1 MVIDDL
7 QEVLMADYLRI
18 PHMVLKMQ
26 QVLKNPSAYLCLQFI
41 WYKTGGWNKGRDTI
55 AYSQFKNDPNGT
67 GASIKTIERS
77 VKLLIEKNLIHAT
90 PSFNNMSEY
99 SLNFDTIRAL
109 ACGEQAPSKSLSLDE
124 QAPSICLGLDE
135 ASPVN
140 LSASHVNLSASPVN
154 LSDKP
159 RQIDVH
165 NRYYTKDTNTI
176 NTNTTDNAV
185 LSVSDNETE
194 SVEKPVEEKPVEEK
208 PKTPAKKKAV
218 KKTEPK
224 FNPLEITLPEYVDT
238 ELWAG
243 FHQMRLEIKKGAT
256 EYACKLML
264 SDLAEWHS
272 KGLDVNASIKKSVI
286 NKWTGIFEPKE
297 RLQQAN
303 SQFTSYR
310 KTADPLAVNDAWGY
324 DAPMTDAERREYLN
338 LPTIDSNDGYGQPA
352 FDFASQGVTQL

>member
-1 MVIDDL
+1 
-7 QEVLMADYLRI
+7 MADYLRI

-26 QVLKNPSAYLCLQFI
+26 QVLKNPNAYLCLQFV

-55 AYSQFKNDPNGT
+55 SYSQFKNDPVHGS
-67 GASIKTIERS
+67 GASIKTIERG
-77 VKLLIEKNLIHAT
+77 VKLLIKEKIINAT

-109 ACGEQAPSKSLSLDE
+109 ACGEKATSKSLSLDE

-140 LSASHVNLSASPVN
+140 LSASPVKLSASPVN

-165 NRYYTKDTNTI
+165 NRYYTKDTNTL
-176 NTNTTDNAV
+176 NTNTTDNAD
-185 LSVSDNETE
+185 LSASEAEVEATE
-194 SVEKPVEEKPVEEK
+194 QPATEK
-208 PKTPAKKKAV
+208 PKTPAKKKTAK
-218 KKTEPK
+218 KKTEVK
-224 FNPLEITLPEYVDT
+224 FNPLEVNLPDYVDT
-238 ELWAG
+238 EMWAG
-243 FHQMRLEIKKGAT
+243 YHQMRADIKKAAT
-256 EYACKLML
+256 EYACKLIL
-264 SDLAEWHS
+264 KDFDQWHA
-272 KGLDVNASIKKSVI
+272 KGLDVNASLKKSIVG
-286 NKWTGIFEPKE
+286 KWAGVFEPKE

-303 SQFTSYR
+303 SQFTNYR

-338 LPTIDSNDGYGQPA
+338 LPALDSNDDYRQPA

>member
-1 MVIDDL
+1 
-7 QEVLMADYLRI
+7 MADYLRI

-26 QVLKNPSAYLCLQFI
+26 QVLKNPSAYLCLQFV

-55 AYSQFKNDPNGT
+55 SYSQFKNDPVHGS
-67 GASIKTIERS
+67 GASIKTIERG
-77 VKLLIEKNLIHAT
+77 VKLLIKEKIINST

-109 ACGEQAPSKSLSLDE
+109 ACGKKAPSKSLSLDE
-124 QAPSICLGLDE
+124 QAPSICLGLNE
-135 ASPVN
+135 ASPVI
-140 LSASHVNLSASPVN
+140 LSASPVI

-194 SVEKPVEEKPVEEK
+194 SVEKPVEEKPVEEKPVEEK

>member
-26 QVLKNPSAYLCLQFI
+26 QVLKNPSAYLCLQFV
-41 WYKTGGWNKGRDTI
+41 WYKTGGWNKGRDTLS
-55 AYSQFKNDPNGT
+55 YSQFKNDPVHGS
-67 GASIKTIERS
+67 GASIKTIERG
-77 VKLLIEKNLIHAT
+77 VKLLIKEKIINAT

-109 ACGEQAPSKSLSLDE
+109 ACGKKAPSKSLSLDA
-124 QAPSICLGLDE
+124 QAPSICLGLNE

-140 LSASHVNLSASPVN
+140 LSASPVNLSASPVI

-194 SVEKPVEEKPVEEK
+194 SVEKTVEEK
-208 PKTPAKKKAV
+208 PKTPAKKKVV

-272 KGLDVNASIKKSVI
+272 KGLDVNASVI

>member
-26 QVLKNPSAYLCLQFI
+26 QVLKNPSAYLCLQFV
-41 WYKTGGWNKGRDTI
+41 WYKTGGWNKGRDTLS
-55 AYSQFKNDPNGT
+55 YSQFKNDPVHGS
-67 GASIKTIERS
+67 GASIKTIERG
-77 VKLLIEKNLIHAT
+77 VKLLIKEKIINAT

-109 ACGEQAPSKSLSLDE
+109 ACGEKAPSKSLSLDE

-140 LSASHVNLSASPVN
+140 LSASPVNLSASTDN

-176 NTNTTDNAV
+176 NTNTTDNAD
-185 LSVSDNETE
+185 LSASATE
-194 SVEKPVEEKPVEEK
+194 VEAVEKPAPAKT
-208 PKTPAKKKAV
+208 KTPAKKTST
-218 KKTEPK
+218 KKLMTE
-224 FNPLEITLPEYVDT
+224 FSNDFT
-238 ELWAG
+238 
-243 FHQMRLEIKKGAT
+243 AT
-256 EYACKLML
+256 EKQIEKCNEYGINVAELIEEMADNKRSNSVKHAC
-264 SDLAEWHS
+264 
-272 KGLDVNASIKKSVI
+272 
-286 NKWTGIFEPKE
+286 WTSAFNTWIRNHIRFN
-297 RLQQAN
+297 RLKPVSSA
-303 SQFTSYR
+303 TSHQTAKTNYR

-338 LPTIDSNDGYGQPA
+338 LPAIDSNDDYNQPA
-352 FDFASQGVTQL
+352 FDFTSQGVMQL

>member
-7 QEVLMADYLRI
+7 QEVLMTDYLRI

-55 AYSQFKNDPNGT
+55 SYSQFKNDPVHGS
-67 GASIKTIERS
+67 GASIKTIERG
-77 VKLLIEKNLIHAT
+77 VKLLIKEKIINST

-109 ACGEQAPSKSLSLDE
+109 ACGEKAPSKSLSLDE

-176 NTNTTDNAV
+176 NTNTTDNAD
-185 LSVSDNETE
+185 LSASATE
-194 SVEKPVEEKPVEEK
+194 VEAVEKPAPAKT
-208 PKTPAKKKAV
+208 KTPAKKTST
-218 KKTEPK
+218 KKLMTE
-224 FNPLEITLPEYVDT
+224 FSNDFT
-238 ELWAG
+238 
-243 FHQMRLEIKKGAT
+243 AT
-256 EYACKLML
+256 EKQIEKCNEYGINVAELIEEMADNKRSNSVKHAC
-264 SDLAEWHS
+264 
-272 KGLDVNASIKKSVI
+272 
-286 NKWTGIFEPKE
+286 WTSAFNTWIRNHIRFN
-297 RLQQAN
+297 RLKPVSSA
-303 SQFTSYR
+303 TSHQTAKTNYR

-338 LPTIDSNDGYGQPA
+338 LPAIDSNDDYNQPA
-352 FDFASQGVTQL
+352 FDFTSQGVMQL

>member
-1 MVIDDL
+1 
-7 QEVLMADYLRI
+7 MADYLRI

-26 QVLKNPSAYLCLQFI
+26 QVLKNPSAYLCLQFV

-55 AYSQFKNDPNGT
+55 SYSQFKNDPVHGS
-67 GASIKTIERS
+67 GASIKTIERG
-77 VKLLIEKNLIHAT
+77 VKLLIKEKIINAT

-109 ACGEQAPSKSLSLDE
+109 AGDKKATSKSLSLDE

-135 ASPVN
+135 ASHVN

-176 NTNTTDNAV
+176 NTNTTDNAD
-185 LSVSDNETE
+185 LSASATE
-194 SVEKPVEEKPVEEK
+194 VEATEQPATEK
-208 PKTPAKKKAV
+208 PKAPAKKKTA
-218 KKTEPK
+218 KKTEVK
-224 FNPLEITLPEYVDT
+224 FNPLEVNLPDYVDT
-238 ELWAG
+238 EMWAG
-243 FHQMRLEIKKGAT
+243 YHQMRADIKKAAT
-256 EYACKLML
+256 EYACKLIL
-264 SDLAEWHS
+264 KDFEQWHA
-272 KGLDVNASIKKSVI
+272 KGLDVNASLKKSIVG
-286 NKWTGIFEPKE
+286 KWAGVFEPKE

-324 DAPMTDAERREYLN
+324 DAPMTDAERRAYLN
-338 LPTIDSNDGYGQPA
+338 LPPIDNNDDYGQPA
-352 FDFASQGVTQL
+352 FDFSSQGVTQL

>member
-1 MVIDDL
+1 
-7 QEVLMADYLRI
+7 MADYLRI

-26 QVLKNPSAYLCLQFI
+26 QVLKNPSAYLCLQFV
-41 WYKTGGWNKGRDTI
+41 WYKTGGWNKGRDTLS
-55 AYSQFKNDPNGT
+55 YSQFKNDPVHGS
-67 GASIKTIERS
+67 GASIKTIERG
-77 VKLLIEKNLIHAT
+77 VKLLIKEKIINAT

-109 ACGEQAPSKSLSLDE
+109 ACGEKAPSKSLSLDE

-140 LSASHVNLSASPVN
+140 LSASPVNLSASPVN

-176 NTNTTDNAV
+176 NTNTTDNAD
-185 LSVSDNETE
+185 LSASEAE
-194 SVEKPVEEKPVEEK
+194 VEATEK
-208 PKTPAKKKAV
+208 PKTPAKKKTAK
-218 KKTEPK
+218 KKTEVK
-224 FNPLEITLPEYVDT
+224 FNPLEVNLPDYVDT
-238 ELWAG
+238 EMWAG
-243 FHQMRLEIKKGAT
+243 YHQMRADIKKAAT
-256 EYACKLML
+256 EYACKLIL
-264 SDLAEWHS
+264 KDFEQWHA
-272 KGLDVNASIKKSVI
+272 KGLDVNNSLKNAIVG
-286 NKWTGIFEPKE
+286 KWAGVFEPKE

-303 SQFTSYR
+303 SQFTNYR

-338 LPTIDSNDGYGQPA
+338 LPALDSNDDYRQPA
-352 FDFASQGVTQL
+352 FDFSSQGVTQL

>member
-1 MVIDDL
+1 
-7 QEVLMADYLRI
+7 MADYLRI

-26 QVLKNPSAYLCLQFI
+26 QVLKNPSAYLCLQFV
-41 WYKTGGWNKGRDTI
+41 WYKTGGWNKGRDTLS
-55 AYSQFKNDPNGT
+55 YSQFKNDPVHGS
-67 GASIKTIERS
+67 GASIKTIERG
-77 VKLLIEKNLIHAT
+77 VKLLIKEKIINAT

-109 ACGEQAPSKSLSLDE
+109 ACGEKAPSKSLSLDVQAPSKSLSLDV
-124 QAPSICLGLDE
+124 QAPSICLGLNE
-135 ASPVN
+135 ASPVI
-140 LSASHVNLSASPVN
+140 LSASPVILSASPVI

-194 SVEKPVEEKPVEEK
+194 SVEKPVEEK

-303 SQFTSYR
+303 SQFASYR

-338 LPTIDSNDGYGQPA
+338 LPAIDSNDDYGQPA
-352 FDFASQGVTQL
+352 FDSARQGVMQL

>member
-26 QVLKNPSAYLCLQFI
+26 QVLKNPSAYLCLQFV
-41 WYKTGGWNKGRDTI
+41 WYKTGGWNKGRDTLS
-55 AYSQFKNDPNGT
+55 YSQFKNDPVHGS
-67 GASIKTIERS
+67 GASIKTIERG
-77 VKLLIEKNLIHAT
+77 VKLLIKEKIINAT

-109 ACGEQAPSKSLSLDE
+109 ACGEKAPSKSLSLDEQAPSICLGLDE

-140 LSASHVNLSASPVN
+140 LSASPVNLSASPVN

-176 NTNTTDNAV
+176 NTNTTDNAD
-185 LSVSDNETE
+185 LSASATE
-194 SVEKPVEEKPVEEK
+194 VEEVEKPAPAKT
-208 PKTPAKKKAV
+208 KTPAKKTST
-218 KKTEPK
+218 KKIMTEFSSDFK
-224 FNPLEITLPEYVDT
+224 
-238 ELWAG
+238 
-243 FHQMRLEIKKGAT
+243 AT
-256 EYACKLML
+256 EKQIEKCNEYGINV
-264 SDLAEWHS
+264 AE
-272 KGLDVNASIKKSVI
+272 LIEEMAD
-286 NKWTGIFEPKE
+286 NK
-297 RLQQAN
+297 RAN
-303 SQFTSYR
+303 SVKHACWTSAFNTWIRNHIRFNRLKPVSSATSHQTAKTNYR

-338 LPTIDSNDGYGQPA
+338 LPALDSNDDYRQPA

>member
-1 MVIDDL
+1 
-7 QEVLMADYLRI
+7 MADYLRI

-26 QVLKNPSAYLCLQFI
+26 QVLKNPSAYLCLQFV
-41 WYKTGGWNKGRDTI
+41 WYKTGGWNKGRDTLS
-55 AYSQFKNDPNGT
+55 YSQFKNDPVHGS
-67 GASIKTIERS
+67 GASIKTIERG
-77 VKLLIEKNLIHAT
+77 VKLLIKEKIINAT

-109 ACGEQAPSKSLSLDE
+109 ACGEKAPSKSLSLDE

-140 LSASHVNLSASPVN
+140 LSASPVNLSASPVN

-176 NTNTTDNAV
+176 NTNTTDNAD
-185 LSVSDNETE
+185 LSASATE
-194 SVEKPVEEKPVEEK
+194 VEATEQPATEK
-208 PKTPAKKKAV
+208 PKTPAKKKTAK
-218 KKTEPK
+218 KKTEVK
-224 FNPLEITLPEYVDT
+224 FNPLEVNLPDYVDT
-238 ELWAG
+238 EMWAG
-243 FHQMRLEIKKGAT
+243 YHQMRADIKKAAT
-256 EYACKLML
+256 EYACKLIL
-264 SDLAEWHS
+264 KDFEQWHA
-272 KGLDVNASIKKSVI
+272 KGLDVNASLKKSIVG
-286 NKWTGIFEPKE
+286 KWAGVFEPKE

-338 LPTIDSNDGYGQPA
+338 LPALDSNDDYRQPA